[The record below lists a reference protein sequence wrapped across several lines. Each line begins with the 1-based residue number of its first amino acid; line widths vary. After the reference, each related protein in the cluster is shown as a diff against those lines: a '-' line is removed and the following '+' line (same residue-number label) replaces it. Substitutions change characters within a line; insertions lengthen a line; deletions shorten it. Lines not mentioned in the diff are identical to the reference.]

1 MALNVNENKFVLP
14 ISVESA
20 GTITKELQTQGTY
33 VDKNIKITVDTPDGT
48 LEAKKN
54 GELTAAVSIDTNVY
68 TSDTETKYPLTV
80 KADASITDVQIGV
93 GTPGFVDS
101 NDAVTIAGSAAPQV
115 SKTVYIKAGS
125 LSGSGTASAEGGN
138 GFALGAKTTT
148 APESGFYVKA
158 SAAGG
163 ASVATAGWV
172 DETTPSVS
180 VNGDSYYPID
190 AATLANAATGDKAY
204 VEETGPVLVS
214 GGYLYINKGYIG
226 DTKIPLADLVPNEAN
241 VTAGVDG
248 NSNLI
253 YKTVSVY
260 DKDGALIAGTMGDA
274 VLGNINATDVSAN
287 VSTVSVAPNGDGSA
301 FKVTGTGNI
310 SGNTSVA
317 VTGAGY
323 ATTNTTKSGTI
334 SGTANVEA
342 SLSKITVGAVAE
354 QTNLTVTP
362 VITKDS
368 SSASATGAITKVAP
382 SSGHYVAVSADAISA
397 STTVAPSVTSD
408 GYGTADNFNASN
420 ATITAGS
427 AASGLYYVPITDA
440 SHSVSKEAS
449 SVTNASATVSS
460 AVVSTTAEAVAVLNE
475 APASGDYLII
485 SADATTIN
493 GSVTTNAKCVST
505 EGYITASTQTL
516 PITEAVTVAVTG
528 VANKY
533 IKIYAGEIVESTV

>member
-1 MALNVNENKFVLP
+1 MALNVQDNKFILP
-14 ISVESA
+14 IGVAAA
-20 GTITKELQTQGTY
+20 GKVTKELQTAGTY
-33 VDKNIKITVDTPDGT
+33 VDKNIKIEVNTPDGSLEVKKEGT
-48 LEAKKN
+48 LSAS
-54 GELTAAVSIDTNVY
+54 VSVDANVY

-80 KADASITDVQIGV
+80 KGDASITDVQVGV
-93 GTPGFVDS
+93 KNEGFVDKT
-101 NDAVTIAGSAAPQV
+101 DAVTIAGSSAEQV

-125 LSGSGTASAEGGN
+125 LTGSGTASAEGGN
-138 GFALGAKTTT
+138 GLALGTKATT
-148 APESGFYVKA
+148 APKSGFYVKA

-190 AATLANAATGDKAY
+190 AATLANAGTADKVYA
-204 VEETGPVLVS
+204 EEAGPVLVS

-287 VSTVSVAPNGDGSA
+287 VSTVSVAPNGDGST
-301 FKVTGTGNI
+301 FKVTGTGEI

-323 ATTNTTKSGTI
+323 ATTSTAKNGTI

-342 SLSKITVGAVAE
+342 SLNKITVGAVA
-354 QTNLTVTP
+354 TNANLTVTP

-368 SSASATGAITKVAP
+368 SSAAATGAITTTAP
-382 SSGHYVAVSADAISA
+382 SKGHYVAVSADAISA

-427 AASGLYYVPITDA
+427 AASGLYYVPINEA
-440 SHSVSKEAS
+440 AHSVSAEAS

-460 AVVSTTAEAVAVLNE
+460 AVVDETASEVTLLSA
-475 APASGDYLII
+475 APEGRYLKI
-485 SADATTIN
+485 SAAATAQS

-505 EGYITASTQTL
+505 EGYIVASTQTL
-516 PITEAVTVAVTG
+516 PITETVSVGVTNA
-528 VANKY
+528 ADKF
-533 IKIYAGEIVESTV
+533 IKIYNGELVEIV

>member
-1 MALNVNENKFVLP
+1 MALNVNENKFILP
-14 ISVESA
+14 INVESA

-54 GELTAAVSIDTNVY
+54 GDLTAAVSIDTNVY
-68 TSDTETKYPLTV
+68 TSDTETNYPITV
-80 KADASITDVQIGV
+80 RADASITDVQVGV

-101 NDAVTIAGSAAPQV
+101 NDAVTIAGSTAPQV

-138 GFALGAKTTT
+138 GLALGAKAAT

-172 DETTPSVS
+172 DETTPSVNVS
-180 VNGDSYYPID
+180 GDSYYPIE
-190 AATLANAATGDKAY
+190 AATLANAGVADKVYA
-204 VEETGPVLVS
+204 EEAGPVLVS
-214 GGYLYINKGYIG
+214 GDYLYINKGYIG

-241 VTAGVDG
+241 VVAGIDG
-248 NSNLI
+248 NSHLI

-260 DKDGALIAGTMGDA
+260 DKDGALVAGTMSDA
-274 VLGNINATDVSAN
+274 VLGDISANDVSAN

-317 VTGAGY
+317 VTSAGY
-323 ATTNTTKSGTI
+323 ATSSTTKSGTI

-342 SLSKITVGAVAE
+342 ALDKITVGAVAE
-354 QTNLTVTP
+354 NANLTVTP
-362 VITKDS
+362 VISKDS
-368 SSASATGAITKVAP
+368 SSAAATGAITTVAP
-382 SSGHYVAVSADAISA
+382 SGHYVAISADAINA

-427 AASGLYYVPITDA
+427 AASGLYYVPINEA
-440 SHSVSKEAS
+440 AHSVSAEAS
-449 SVTNASATVSS
+449 SITNASAIVSS
-460 AVVSTTAEAVAVLNE
+460 VVVDETASAVTLLST
-475 APASGDYLII
+475 APEGRYLKI
-485 SADATTIN
+485 SAAATAQN

-505 EGYITASTQTL
+505 EGYIVASTQTL
-516 PITEAVTVAVTG
+516 PITETVSVGITNA
-528 VANKY
+528 ADKF
-533 IKIYAGEIVESTV
+533 IKIYNGELVEIV

>member
-1 MALNVNENKFVLP
+1 MALNVQDNKFILP
-14 ISVESA
+14 IDIAAA
-20 GTITKELQTQGTY
+20 GKVTKELQTADTY
-33 VDKNIKITVDTPDGT
+33 VDKNIKIEVNTPDGSLEVKKEGT
-48 LEAKKN
+48 LSAS
-54 GELTAAVSIDTNVY
+54 VSLDANVY
-68 TSDTETKYPLTV
+68 TSDTETNYPITV
-80 KADASITDVQIGV
+80 KGDASISDVQVGV
-93 GTPGFVDS
+93 AKEGFVDS
-101 NDAVTIAGSAAPQV
+101 TDAVTINGSSAPQA
-115 SKTVYIKAGS
+115 SKTIYIKEGS

-138 GFALGAKTTT
+138 GVALGAKSTT
-148 APESGFYVKA
+148 APNSGFYVKA

-190 AATLANAATGDKAY
+190 AATLANAGTADKVYA
-204 VEETGPVLVS
+204 EETGPVLVS
-214 GGYLYINKGYIG
+214 GDYLYINKGYIG

-241 VTAGVDG
+241 VSAGVDG
-248 NSNLI
+248 NSHLI

-260 DKDGALIAGTMGDA
+260 DKDGALVAGTMGDA
-274 VLGNINATDVSAN
+274 VLGDISANDVSAN
-287 VSTVSVAPNGDGSA
+287 VSTVSVTPNEDGSA

-323 ATTNTTKSGTI
+323 ATSSTTKNGTI

-342 SLSKITVGAVAE
+342 ALDKITIGAVAG

-362 VITKDS
+362 VINKDS
-368 SSASATGAITKVAP
+368 SSAAATGAITKVAP
-382 SSGHYVAVSADAISA
+382 EGHYVAVSADAINA
-397 STTVAPSVTSD
+397 STTVTPSVTSD

-427 AASGLYYVPITDA
+427 AASGLYYVPLTEA
-440 SHSVSKEAS
+440 SHAVSKEAS

-460 AVVSTTAEAVAVLNE
+460 AVVDENASEVTLLSA
-475 APASGDYLII
+475 APEGRYLKI
-485 SADATTIN
+485 SAAATTQS

-505 EGYITASTQTL
+505 EGYITASTKTL
-516 PITEAVTVAVTG
+516 PITETVSVGITNA
-528 VANKY
+528 ADKF
-533 IKIYAGEIVESTV
+533 IKIYNGELVETV

>member
-1 MALNVNENKFVLP
+1 MALNVQDNKFILP
-14 ISVESA
+14 IDIAAA
-20 GTITKELQTQGTY
+20 GKVTKELQTAGTY
-33 VDKNIKITVDTPDGT
+33 VDKNIKIEVNTPDGS
-48 LEAKKN
+48 LEVKKE
-54 GELTAAVSIDTNVY
+54 GALSASVSVDTNVY

-80 KADASITDVQIGV
+80 KGDASITDVQVGV
-93 GTPGFVDS
+93 KNEGFVDGT
-101 NDAVTIAGSAAPQV
+101 DIVTIAGSSAQQV

-138 GFALGAKTTT
+138 GLALGTKSTI

-190 AATLANAATGDKAY
+190 AATLANAGTADKDYA
-204 VEETGPVLVS
+204 EEAGPVLVS

-241 VTAGVDG
+241 VTAGEDG
-248 NSNLI
+248 NSHLI

-274 VLGNINATDVSAN
+274 VLGDISATDVSAN

-323 ATTNTTKSGTI
+323 ATSSTTKNGTI

-342 SLSKITVGAVAE
+342 SLSKITVGAVA
-354 QTNLTVTP
+354 TNANLTVTP
-362 VITKDS
+362 VISKDS
-368 SSASATGAITKVAP
+368 SSAAATGAITKVAP
-382 SSGHYVAVSADAISA
+382 EGHYVAVSADAINA
-397 STTVAPSVTSD
+397 FTTVAPSVTSD

-427 AASGLYYVPITDA
+427 AASGLYYVPINEA
-440 SHSVSKEAS
+440 AHSVSAEAS

-460 AVVSTTAEAVAVLNE
+460 AVVDETASAITLMST
-475 APASGDYLII
+475 APEGRYLKI
-485 SADATTIN
+485 SATATAQS
-493 GSVTTNAKCVST
+493 GSVTTNAKCEST
-505 EGYITASTQTL
+505 EGYIVASTKTL
-516 PITEAVTVAVTG
+516 PITETVSVGVTNA
-528 VANKY
+528 ADKF
-533 IKIYAGEIVESTV
+533 IKIYNGELVESV

>member
-1 MALNVNENKFVLP
+1 MALNVQENKFILP
-14 ISVESA
+14 IDIAAA
-20 GTITKELQTQGTY
+20 GKVTKELQTAGTY
-33 VDKNIKITVDTPDGT
+33 VDKNIKIEVNTPDGSLEVKKEGT
-48 LEAKKN
+48 LSAS
-54 GELTAAVSIDTNVY
+54 VSVDANVY

-80 KADASITDVQIGV
+80 KGDASITDVQVGV
-93 GTPGFVDS
+93 KDEGFVDS
-101 NDAVTIAGSAAPQV
+101 TDAVTIAGSSAPQV

-125 LSGSGTASAEGGN
+125 LSGSGTASAAGGN
-138 GFALGAKTTT
+138 GLALGAKSTT

-241 VTAGVDG
+241 VTAGENG
-248 NSNLI
+248 NSHLI

-260 DKDGALIAGTMGDA
+260 DKDGALVAGIMGDA
-274 VLGNINATDVSAN
+274 VLGDIAATDVSAN
-287 VSTVSVAPNGDGSA
+287 VSTVSVAPNEDGSA

-323 ATTNTTKSGTI
+323 ATSSTTKNGTI

-342 SLSKITVGAVAE
+342 ALDKITVGAVAG

-362 VITKDS
+362 VINKDS
-368 SSASATGAITKVAP
+368 SSAAATGAITKVAP
-382 SSGHYVAVSADAISA
+382 SGHYVAVSADAISA

-427 AASGLYYVPITDA
+427 AASGLYYVPINEA
-440 SHSVSKEAS
+440 AHSVSAEAS

-460 AVVSTTAEAVAVLNE
+460 AVVDETSSAVTLLSA
-475 APASGDYLII
+475 APEGRYLKI
-485 SADATTIN
+485 SATATAQS
-493 GSVTTNAKCVST
+493 GSVTTNAKCEST
-505 EGYITASTQTL
+505 EGYIVASTKTL
-516 PITEAVTVAVTG
+516 PITETVSVGVTNA
-528 VANKY
+528 ADKF
-533 IKIYAGEIVESTV
+533 IKIYNGELVESV

>member
-1 MALNVNENKFVLP
+1 MSLNVQDNKFILP
-14 ISVESA
+14 IDIASA
-20 GTITKELQTQGTY
+20 GKATKELQTAGTY
-33 VDKNIKITVDTPDGT
+33 VDKNIKIEVNTPDGSLEVKKEGT
-48 LEAKKN
+48 LSAS
-54 GELTAAVSIDTNVY
+54 VSVDANVY
-68 TSDTETKYPLTV
+68 TSDTETKYPITV
-80 KADASITDVQIGV
+80 KGDAAITDVQVGV
-93 GTPGFVDS
+93 KNEGFVD
-101 NDAVTIAGSAAPQV
+101 NTDAVTIAGSSAPQA
-115 SKTVYIKAGS
+115 SKTVYIKVGS

-138 GFALGAKTTT
+138 GLALGAKASS
-148 APESGFYVKA
+148 APESGFYIKA

-190 AATLANAATGDKAY
+190 AATLANAGTADKVYA
-204 VEETGPVLVS
+204 EEAGPVLVS
-214 GGYLYINKGYIG
+214 GDYLYINKGYIG

-260 DKDGALIAGTMGDA
+260 DKDGRLIAGTMGDA
-274 VLGNINATDVSAN
+274 VLGDITATDVSAN

-301 FKVTGTGNI
+301 FKVTGTGEI

-317 VTGAGY
+317 IAGAGY
-323 ATTNTTKSGTI
+323 ATTDMAKNGTV
-334 SGTANVEA
+334 SGTASVEA
-342 SLSKITVGAVAE
+342 ALSKITVGAVAG

-362 VITKDS
+362 VINKDS
-368 SSASATGAITKVAP
+368 SSAAATGAITKVAP
-382 SSGHYVAVSADAISA
+382 SGHYVAVSADAINA

-427 AASGLYYVPITDA
+427 AASGLYYVPITEA
-440 SHSVSKEAS
+440 AHSVSKEAS

-460 AVVSTTAEAVAVLNE
+460 AVVDETSSAITLLSE
-475 APASGDYLII
+475 APEGRYLKI
-485 SADATTIN
+485 SAAATAQN

-516 PITEAVTVAVTG
+516 PITEAVSVGITNA
-528 VANKY
+528 ADKF
-533 IKIYAGEIVESTV
+533 IKIYNGELVESV

>member
-1 MALNVNENKFVLP
+1 MALNVQDNKFILP
-14 ISVESA
+14 IDVAAA
-20 GTITKELQTQGTY
+20 GKVTKELQTAGTY
-33 VDKNIKITVDTPDGT
+33 VDKNIKIEVNTPDGSLAVKKEGT
-48 LEAKKN
+48 LSAS
-54 GELTAAVSIDTNVY
+54 VSVDANVY

-80 KADASITDVQIGV
+80 KGDAAITDVQVGV
-93 GTPGFVDS
+93 ASEGFVDS
-101 NDAVTIAGSAAPQV
+101 TDVVTINGNSAPQA

-125 LSGSGTASAEGGN
+125 LTGSGTASAEGGN
-138 GFALGAKTTT
+138 GLALGTKASS
-148 APESGFYVKA
+148 APESGFYIKA

-190 AATLANAATGDKAY
+190 AATLANAGTADKTY
-204 VEETGPVLVS
+204 IEETGPVLVS
-214 GGYLYINKGYIG
+214 GDYLYINKGYIG

-248 NSNLI
+248 NSHLI

-260 DKDGALIAGTMGDA
+260 DKDGALVAGTMGDA
-274 VLGNINATDVSAN
+274 VLGDIAATDVSAN
-287 VSTVSVAPNGDGSA
+287 VSTVSVVANEDNSA
-301 FKVTGTGNI
+301 FKVTGTGEI

-323 ATTNTTKSGTI
+323 ATTSTTKSGAI
-334 SGTANVEA
+334 SGTASVEA
-342 SLSKITVGAVAE
+342 SLSKITVGAVAK
-354 QTNLTVTP
+354 QANLTVTP

-368 SSASATGAITKVAP
+368 SSAAATGAITTTAP
-382 SSGHYVAVSADAISA
+382 SNGHYVAVSADAINA

-427 AASGLYYVPITDA
+427 AASGLYYVPLNEAAHT
-440 SHSVSKEAS
+440 VSAEAS

-460 AVVSTTAEAVAVLNE
+460 AVVDENASEVTLLSA
-475 APASGDYLII
+475 APEGRYLKI
-485 SADATTIN
+485 SAAATAKN

-505 EGYITASTQTL
+505 EGYIVASTQTL
-516 PITEAVTVAVTG
+516 PITETVSVGITNA
-528 VANKY
+528 ADKF
-533 IKIYAGEIVESTV
+533 IKIYNGELVETV

>member
-1 MALNVNENKFVLP
+1 MALNVQDNKFILP
-14 ISVESA
+14 IDIAAA
-20 GTITKELQTQGTY
+20 GKATKELQTAGTY
-33 VDKNIKITVDTPDGT
+33 VDKNIKIEVNTPDGS
-48 LEAKKN
+48 LEVKKE
-54 GELTAAVSIDTNVY
+54 GVLSASVSVDANVY
-68 TSDTETKYPLTV
+68 TSDTETKYPITV
-80 KADASITDVQIGV
+80 KGDAAITDVQVGV
-93 GTPGFVDS
+93 ANEGFVDS
-101 NDAVTIAGSAAPQV
+101 TDAVTIAGSSAPQA

-125 LSGSGTASAEGGN
+125 LAGSGTASAEGGN
-138 GFALGAKTTT
+138 GLALGAKASS
-148 APESGFYVKA
+148 APESGFYIKA

-172 DETTPSVS
+172 DENTPSVS

-190 AATLANAATGDKAY
+190 AATLANAGTANKVYA
-204 VEETGPVLVS
+204 EEAGPVLVS
-214 GGYLYINKGYIG
+214 GDYLYINKGYIG
-226 DTKIPLADLVPNEAN
+226 DTKIPLADLVPDKAN

-274 VLGNINATDVSAN
+274 VLGEIAATDVSAN

-301 FKVTGTGNI
+301 FKVTGTGAI

-323 ATTNTTKSGTI
+323 ATISTTKSGTI

-342 SLSKITVGAVAE
+342 SLNKITVGAVAE
-354 QTNLTVTP
+354 HANLTVTP

-368 SSASATGAITKVAP
+368 SSASATGAITTTAP
-382 SSGHYVAVSADAISA
+382 EGHYVAVSADAISA
-397 STTVAPSVTSD
+397 STTVAPSVASD

-427 AASGLYYVPITDA
+427 AASGLYYVPLNEAAHT
-440 SHSVSKEAS
+440 VSAEAS

-460 AVVSTTAEAVAVLNE
+460 AVVDETASEVTLLST
-475 APASGDYLII
+475 APEGRYLKI
-485 SADATTIN
+485 SAAATAQN

-516 PITEAVTVAVTG
+516 PITEAVSVGITNA
-528 VANKY
+528 ADKF
-533 IKIYAGEIVESTV
+533 IKIYNGELVESV

>member
-1 MALNVNENKFVLP
+1 MALSVQDNKFILP
-14 ISVESA
+14 IDIAAA
-20 GTITKELQTQGTY
+20 GKATKELQTAGTY
-33 VDKNIKITVDTPDGT
+33 VDKNIKIEVNTPDGS
-48 LEAKKN
+48 LEVKKQ
-54 GELTAAVSIDTNVY
+54 GDLSASVSVDTNVY

-80 KADASITDVQIGV
+80 KGDAAITDVQVGV
-93 GTPGFVDS
+93 ATEGFVDKT
-101 NDAVTIAGSAAPQV
+101 DTVTINGSSAQQV

-138 GFALGAKTTT
+138 GLALGAKQES
-148 APESGFYVKA
+148 APQSGFYVKA

-172 DETTPSVS
+172 DKTTPSVS

-190 AATLANAATGDKAY
+190 AATLANAGIADKVYA
-204 VEETGPVLVS
+204 EETGPVLVS
-214 GGYLYINKGYIG
+214 GDYLYINKGYIG

-241 VTAGVDG
+241 VTAGKDG

-274 VLGNINATDVSAN
+274 VLGDIAATDVSAN
-287 VSTVSVAPNGDGSA
+287 VSTVSVAATEDKSA

-323 ATTNTTKSGTI
+323 ATSSTTKSGTI
-334 SGTANVEA
+334 SGTASVEA
-342 SLSKITVGAVAE
+342 SLSKITVGAVA
-354 QTNLTVTP
+354 TNANLTVTP

-368 SSASATGAITKVAP
+368 SSAAATGAITKVAP
-382 SSGHYVAVSADAISA
+382 SGHYVAVSADAINA

-408 GYGTADNFNASN
+408 GYGTANNFNASN

-440 SHSVSKEAS
+440 SHTVSKEAS
-449 SVTNASATVSS
+449 SITNASATVSS
-460 AVVSTTAEAVAVLNE
+460 AIVDETATAVTLLST
-475 APASGDYLII
+475 APEGRYLKI
-485 SADATTIN
+485 SAAATAQN

-516 PITEAVTVAVTG
+516 PITEAVSVGITNA
-528 VANKY
+528 ADKF
-533 IKIYAGEIVESTV
+533 IKIYNGELVENA

>member
-1 MALNVNENKFVLP
+1 MALNVQENKFILP
-14 ISVESA
+14 IDVAAA
-20 GTITKELQTQGTY
+20 GKVTKELQTAGTY
-33 VDKNIKITVDTPDGT
+33 VDKNIKIEVNTPDGS
-48 LEAKKN
+48 LEVKKQ
-54 GELTAAVSIDTNVY
+54 GDLSASVSVDTNVY
-68 TSDTETKYPLTV
+68 TSDTETKYPITV
-80 KADASITDVQIGV
+80 KGDAAISEIQVGV
-93 GTPGFVDS
+93 KNEGFVDS
-101 NDAVTIAGSAAPQV
+101 TDAVTIAGSSAPQA

-125 LSGSGTASAEGGN
+125 LSGSGAASAEGGN
-138 GFALGAKTTT
+138 GLALGTKSAT

-172 DETTPSVS
+172 DEKTPSVS

-190 AATLANAATGDKAY
+190 AATLANAGTADKVYA
-204 VEETGPVLVS
+204 EETGPVLVS
-214 GGYLYINKGYIG
+214 GDYLYINKGYIG
-226 DTKIPLADLVPNEAN
+226 DTKIPLADLVPDKAN
-241 VTAGVDG
+241 VTAGKDG
-248 NSNLI
+248 NSHLI

-260 DKDGALIAGTMGDA
+260 DKDGALVAGTMGDA
-274 VLGNINATDVSAN
+274 VLGEIAANDVSAN
-287 VSTVSVAPNGDGSA
+287 VSTVSVAATEDNSA

-323 ATTNTTKSGTI
+323 ATTSTTKSGTI

-342 SLSKITVGAVAE
+342 SLNKITVGAVA
-354 QTNLTVTP
+354 TNANLTVTP

-382 SSGHYVAVSADAISA
+382 EGHYVAVSADAINA

-427 AASGLYYVPITDA
+427 AASGLYYVPINEAT
-440 SHSVSKEAS
+440 HSVSAEAS
-449 SVTNASATVSS
+449 AVTNASATVSS
-460 AVVSTTAEAVAVLNE
+460 AIVDETATAITLLSA
-475 APASGDYLII
+475 APEGRYLKI
-485 SADATTIN
+485 SATATAQD

-505 EGYITASTQTL
+505 EGYITNSTQTL
-516 PITEAVTVAVTG
+516 PITETVSVGVTNA
-528 VANKY
+528 ADKF
-533 IKIYAGEIVESTV
+533 IKVYNGELVESV

>member
-1 MALNVNENKFVLP
+1 MTLNVQDNKFILP
-14 ISVESA
+14 IDIAAA
-20 GTITKELQTQGTY
+20 GKATKELQTAGTY
-33 VDKNIKITVDTPDGT
+33 VDKNIKVEVNTPDGSLEVKKEGT
-48 LEAKKN
+48 LSASVN
-54 GELTAAVSIDTNVY
+54 IDANVY
-68 TSDTETKYPLTV
+68 TSDTETKYPITV
-80 KADASITDVQIGV
+80 KGDAAITDVQVGV
-93 GTPGFVDS
+93 KNEGFVDS
-101 NDAVTIAGSAAPQV
+101 TDAVTIAGSSAPQA

-138 GFALGAKTTT
+138 GLALGAKVSS
-148 APESGFYVKA
+148 APESGFYIKS

-190 AATLANAATGDKAY
+190 AATLANAGTADKIYA
-204 VEETGPVLVS
+204 EKAGPVLVS
-214 GGYLYINKGYIG
+214 GDYLYINKGYIG

-241 VTAGVDG
+241 VVAGVDG
-248 NSNLI
+248 NSHLI

-260 DKDGALIAGTMGDA
+260 DKDGALVAGTMGDA
-274 VLGNINATDVSAN
+274 VLGEIAANDATANIA
-287 VSTVSVAPNGDGSA
+287 TVSVAANEDGSA

-310 SGNTSVA
+310 SGNASVA

-323 ATTNTTKSGTI
+323 ATTDMSKNGTV
-334 SGTANVEA
+334 SGTATVEA
-342 SLSKITVGAVAE
+342 SLSKITVGAVAG

-362 VITKDS
+362 VINKDS
-368 SSASATGAITKVAP
+368 SSAAATGAITKVAP
-382 SSGHYVAVSADAISA
+382 SGHYVAVSADAINA

-408 GYGTADNFNASN
+408 GYGTADSFNASN

-427 AASGLYYVPITDA
+427 AASGLYYVPITEA
-440 SHSVSKEAS
+440 AHNVSKEAS

-460 AVVSTTAEAVAVLNE
+460 AVVDETASEVTLLST
-475 APASGDYLII
+475 APEGRYLKI
-485 SADATTIN
+485 SAAATAQN

-516 PITEAVTVAVTG
+516 PITEAVSVGITNA
-528 VANKY
+528 ADKF
-533 IKIYAGEIVESTV
+533 IKIYNGELVEGV

>member
-1 MALNVNENKFVLP
+1 MALNVNENKFILP
-14 ISVESA
+14 IKVESA

-54 GELTAAVSIDTNVY
+54 GDLTAAVSVDTNIY
-68 TSDTETKYPLTV
+68 TSDTETNYPITV
-80 KADASITDVQIGV
+80 RADASITDVQVGV

-101 NDAVTIAGSAAPQV
+101 NDAVTIAGSSAPQV

-138 GFALGAKTTT
+138 GLALGSKVAT

-180 VNGDSYYPID
+180 VSGDSYYPIE
-190 AATLANAATGDKAY
+190 AATLANAGVADKVYAK
-204 VEETGPVLVS
+204 EAGPVLVS
-214 GGYLYINKGYIG
+214 GDYLYINKGYIG

-241 VTAGVDG
+241 VVAGTDG
-248 NSNLI
+248 NSHLI

-260 DKDGALIAGTMGDA
+260 DKDGALVAGTMGDA
-274 VLGNINATDVSAN
+274 VLGDIAATDVSAN
-287 VSTVSVAPNGDGSA
+287 ITSASVTLNEDGSA
-301 FKVTGTGNI
+301 FKVTGSSAITG
-310 SGNTSVA
+310 STSVA
-317 VTGAGY
+317 VTNNGY
-323 ATTNTTKSGTI
+323 ATTSLTKTGAI
-334 SGTANVEA
+334 SGTADLNA
-342 SLSKITVGAVAE
+342 SLAKIAIGADVAE
-354 QTNLTVTP
+354 SNLVVTP

-368 SSASATGAITKVAP
+368 SSATATGAITKVAP
-382 SSGHYVAVSADAISA
+382 SGHYVAVSADAIA
-397 STTVAPSVTSD
+397 KSTTVSPVVNTN
-408 GYGTADNFNASN
+408 GYGTTDAFNATN
-420 ATITAGS
+420 VTVTAGS
-427 AASGLYYVPITDA
+427 NASGLYYVPITDA

-485 SADATTIN
+485 SADAATTN

-533 IKIYAGEIVESTV
+533 IKIYAGEIAESTV

>member
-1 MALNVNENKFVLP
+1 MALSVQDNKFILP
-14 ISVESA
+14 IDIAAA
-20 GTITKELQTQGTY
+20 GKVTKELQTAGTY
-33 VDKNIKITVDTPDGT
+33 VDKNIKIEVNTPDGSLEVKKEGT
-48 LEAKKN
+48 LSAN
-54 GELTAAVSIDTNVY
+54 VSLDANVY
-68 TSDTETKYPLTV
+68 TSDTKTNYPITV
-80 KADASITDVQIGV
+80 KGDASISDVQVGV
-93 GTPGFVDS
+93 AKEGFVDS
-101 NDAVTIAGSAAPQV
+101 TDIVTINGSSAPQA

-138 GFALGAKTTT
+138 GLALGAKSTT
-148 APESGFYVKA
+148 APDSGFYIKA

-190 AATLANAATGDKAY
+190 AATLANAGTADKVYA
-204 VEETGPVLVS
+204 EETGPVLVS
-214 GGYLYINKGYIG
+214 GDYLYINKGYIG

-241 VTAGVDG
+241 VSAGVDG
-248 NSNLI
+248 NSHLI

-260 DKDGALIAGTMGDA
+260 DKDGRLVAGTMGDA
-274 VLGNINATDVSAN
+274 VLGDISANDVSAN
-287 VSTVSVAPNGDGSA
+287 ISTVSVAPSEDDSA

-323 ATTNTTKSGTI
+323 ATSSTTKNGTI

-342 SLSKITVGAVAE
+342 ALDKITVGAVAG

-362 VITKDS
+362 VINKDS
-368 SSASATGAITKVAP
+368 SSAAATGAITKVAP
-382 SSGHYVAVSADAISA
+382 EGHYVAVSADAINA
-397 STTVAPSVTSD
+397 STTVTPSVTSD
-408 GYGTADNFNASN
+408 GYGTANNFNASN

-427 AASGLYYVPITDA
+427 AASGLYYVPLTEA
-440 SHSVSKEAS
+440 SHAVSKEAS

-460 AVVSTTAEAVAVLNE
+460 AVVDETASEVTLLST
-475 APASGDYLII
+475 APEGRYLKI
-485 SADATTIN
+485 SAAATAQN

-505 EGYITASTQTL
+505 EGYITASTKTL
-516 PITEAVTVAVTG
+516 PITETVSVGITNA
-528 VANKY
+528 ADKF
-533 IKIYAGEIVESTV
+533 IKIYNGELVESV

>member
-1 MALNVNENKFVLP
+1 MALNVQDNKFILP
-14 ISVESA
+14 VDITAA
-20 GTITKELQTQGTY
+20 GKVTKELQTAGTY
-33 VDKNIKITVDTPDGT
+33 VDKNIKIEVNTPDGSLGVKKEGT
-48 LEAKKN
+48 LNAS
-54 GELTAAVSIDTNVY
+54 VSVDANVY

-80 KADASITDVQIGV
+80 KGDAAITDVQVGV
-93 GTPGFVDS
+93 ATEGFVDKT
-101 NDAVTIAGSAAPQV
+101 DAVTINGSSAPQA

-138 GFALGAKTTT
+138 GLALGAKATTT
-148 APESGFYVKA
+148 PESGFYVKA

-190 AATLANAATGDKAY
+190 AATLANAGTADKIY
-204 VEETGPVLVS
+204 TEEAGPVLVS

-226 DTKIPLADLVPNEAN
+226 DTKIPLADLVPDEAT
-241 VTAGVDG
+241 VVAGVDG

-260 DKDGALIAGTMGDA
+260 DKDGALVAGTMGDA
-274 VLGNINATDVSAN
+274 ALGDISATDVSAN
-287 VSTVSVAPNGDGSA
+287 VSTVSVAANEDNSA
-301 FKVTGTGNI
+301 FKVTGTGEI

-317 VTGAGY
+317 VAGAGY
-323 ATTNTTKSGTI
+323 ATTSTAKNGTI

-342 SLSKITVGAVAE
+342 SLNKITVGADAE
-354 QTNLTVTP
+354 QANLAVTP

-382 SSGHYVAVSADAISA
+382 SGHYVAVSADAINA
-397 STTVAPSVTSD
+397 STTVAPSVTAE
-408 GYGTADNFNASN
+408 GYGTTNSFNASN

-427 AASGLYYVPITDA
+427 AASGLYYVPINEA
-440 SHSVSKEAS
+440 AHAVSAEAS
-449 SVTNASATVSS
+449 SVSNASATVSS
-460 AVVSTTAEAVAVLNE
+460 AVVDENASEITLLSA
-475 APASGDYLII
+475 APEGRYLKI
-485 SADATTIN
+485 SAAATAQN

-516 PITEAVTVAVTG
+516 PITEVVSVGITNAAD
-528 VANKY
+528 KF
-533 IKIYAGEIVESTV
+533 IKIYNGELVESI

>member
-1 MALNVNENKFVLP
+1 MALNVQENKFILP
-14 ISVESA
+14 IDVAAA
-20 GTITKELQTQGTY
+20 GKVTKELQTAGTY
-33 VDKNIKITVDTPDGT
+33 VDKNIKIEVNTPDGSLEVKQEGT
-48 LEAKKN
+48 LSAS
-54 GELTAAVSIDTNVY
+54 VSVDANVY
-68 TSDTETKYPLTV
+68 TSDTETNYPIIV
-80 KADASITDVQIGV
+80 KGDASISDVQVGV
-93 GTPGFVDS
+93 AKEGFVDNS
-101 NDAVTIAGSAAPQV
+101 DTVTINGSSAKQV

-138 GFALGAKTTT
+138 GLALGAKASS

-190 AATLANAATGDKAY
+190 AATLANAGTADKVYA
-204 VEETGPVLVS
+204 EEAGPVLVS
-214 GGYLYINKGYIG
+214 GDYLYINKGYIG

-241 VTAGVDG
+241 VVAGKDG

-274 VLGNINATDVSAN
+274 VLGDISATDVSAN
-287 VSTVSVAPNGDGSA
+287 VSTVFVAPNGDGSA

-317 VTGAGY
+317 VTGVGY
-323 ATTNTTKSGTI
+323 ATTSTTKNGTI
-334 SGTANVEA
+334 SGTASVDA
-342 SLSKITVGAVAE
+342 SLSKITVGAVA
-354 QTNLTVTP
+354 TNANLTVTP

-368 SSASATGAITKVAP
+368 SSAVATGAITTEAP
-382 SSGHYVAVSADAISA
+382 SSGHYVAVSADAINA
-397 STTVAPSVTSD
+397 STTVTPSVTSD

-427 AASGLYYVPITDA
+427 AASGLYYVPINEA
-440 SHSVSKEAS
+440 AHSVSAEAS

-460 AVVSTTAEAVAVLNE
+460 AVVDETATAVTLLSAAPEGRYLKISTTA
-475 APASGDYLII
+475 
-485 SADATTIN
+485 TTQN

-505 EGYITASTQTL
+505 EGYIVASTKTL
-516 PITEAVTVAVTG
+516 PITEAVTVSVTN
-528 VANKY
+528 AADKF
-533 IKIYAGEIVESTV
+533 IKVYNGELVESV

>member
-1 MALNVNENKFVLP
+1 MALNVQDNKFILP
-14 ISVESA
+14 IDIAAA
-20 GTITKELQTQGTY
+20 GKVTKELQTAGTY
-33 VDKNIKITVDTPDGT
+33 VDKNIKIEVNTPDGSLEVKKEGT
-48 LEAKKN
+48 LSAS
-54 GELTAAVSIDTNVY
+54 VSVDTNVY

-80 KADASITDVQIGV
+80 KGDASITDVQVGV
-93 GTPGFVDS
+93 ANQGFVDS
-101 NDAVTIAGSAAPQV
+101 TDSVTISGSSAPQA

-125 LSGSGTASAEGGN
+125 LSGSGTASAAGGN
-138 GFALGAKTTT
+138 GLALGAKSTT
-148 APESGFYVKA
+148 APKSGFYVKA

-190 AATLANAATGDKAY
+190 AATLANAGTADKVYA
-204 VEETGPVLVS
+204 EEAGPVLVS
-214 GGYLYINKGYIG
+214 GDYLYINKGYIG

-260 DKDGALIAGTMGDA
+260 DKDGALVAGTMGDA
-274 VLGNINATDVSAN
+274 VLGDISATDVSAN

-301 FKVTGTGNI
+301 FKVTGTGEI

-323 ATTNTTKSGTI
+323 ATTKTTKSGTI

-342 SLSKITVGAVAE
+342 SLNKITVGAVVE
-354 QTNLTVTP
+354 QANLTVTP

-368 SSASATGAITKVAP
+368 SSAAATGAITTTAP
-382 SSGHYVAVSADAISA
+382 EGHYVAVSANAINA
-397 STTVAPSVTSD
+397 STTVAPSVTSE

-427 AASGLYYVPITDA
+427 AASGLYYVPINEAT
-440 SHSVSKEAS
+440 HSVSAEAS

-460 AVVSTTAEAVAVLNE
+460 TVVDETASAVTLLST
-475 APASGDYLII
+475 APEGRYLKI
-485 SADATTIN
+485 SAAATAQN
-493 GSVTTNAKCVST
+493 GSVTTKAKCVST
-505 EGYITASTQTL
+505 EGYIVSSTQTL
-516 PITEAVTVAVTG
+516 PITETVSVGITNA
-528 VANKY
+528 ADKF
-533 IKIYAGEIVESTV
+533 IKIYSGELVEIV

>member
-1 MALNVNENKFVLP
+1 MALNVQDNKFILP
-14 ISVESA
+14 IDIAAA
-20 GTITKELQTQGTY
+20 GKVTKELQTAGTY
-33 VDKNIKITVDTPDGT
+33 VDKNIKIEVNTPDGSLDVKKEGT
-48 LEAKKN
+48 LSAS
-54 GELTAAVSIDTNVY
+54 VSVDANVY
-68 TSDTETKYPLTV
+68 TSDTETKYPITI
-80 KADASITDVQIGV
+80 KGDAAITDIQVGV
-93 GTPGFVDS
+93 ANEGFVDS
-101 NDAVTIAGSAAPQV
+101 TDMVTINGSSAPQT

-125 LSGSGTASAEGGN
+125 LTGSGTASAQGGN
-138 GFALGAKTTT
+138 GLALGAKSTA

-190 AATLANAATGDKAY
+190 AATLANAGTADKVYA
-204 VEETGPVLVS
+204 EETGPVLVS
-214 GGYLYINKGYIG
+214 GDYLYINKGYIG

-241 VTAGVDG
+241 VVAGVDG

-260 DKDGALIAGTMGDA
+260 DKDGRLVAGTMGDA
-274 VLGNINATDVSAN
+274 VLGDISATDVSAN
-287 VSTVSVAPNGDGSA
+287 VSTVSVTPNEDGSA

-317 VTGAGY
+317 IETVGY
-323 ATTNTTKSGTI
+323 ATTSTAKSGTI

-342 SLSKITVGAVAE
+342 SLDKITVGAVAG

-362 VITKDS
+362 VINKDS
-368 SSASATGAITKVAP
+368 SSAAATGAITKVAP
-382 SSGHYVAVSADAISA
+382 SGHYVAVSADAINA

-408 GYGTADNFNASN
+408 GYGTANSFNASN

-427 AASGLYYVPITDA
+427 AASGLYYVPLNEA
-440 SHSVSKEAS
+440 AHSVSAEAS
-449 SVTNASATVSS
+449 SVTNASAIVSS
-460 AVVSTTAEAVAVLNE
+460 AVVDETASEVTLLSA
-475 APASGDYLII
+475 APEGRYLKI
-485 SADATTIN
+485 SAAATAQS

-516 PITEAVTVAVTG
+516 PITEAVSVGVTN
-528 VANKY
+528 AADKF
-533 IKIYAGEIVESTV
+533 IKIYNGELVESV

>member
-1 MALNVNENKFVLP
+1 MALNVQDNKFILP
-14 ISVESA
+14 IDIAAA
-20 GTITKELQTQGTY
+20 GKVTKELQTADTY
-33 VDKNIKITVDTPDGT
+33 VDKNIKIEVNTPDGSLEVKKEGT
-48 LEAKKN
+48 LSAS
-54 GELTAAVSIDTNVY
+54 VSLDANVY
-68 TSDTETKYPLTV
+68 TSDTETNYPITV
-80 KADASITDVQIGV
+80 KGDASISDVQVGV
-93 GTPGFVDS
+93 AKEGFVDS
-101 NDAVTIAGSAAPQV
+101 TDAVTINGSSAPQA

-138 GFALGAKTTT
+138 GVALGAKSTT
-148 APESGFYVKA
+148 APDSGFYVKA

-190 AATLANAATGDKAY
+190 AATLANAGTADKVYA
-204 VEETGPVLVS
+204 EETGPVLVS
-214 GGYLYINKGYIG
+214 GDYLYINKGYIG

-241 VTAGVDG
+241 VSAGVDG
-248 NSNLI
+248 NSYLI

-260 DKDGALIAGTMGDA
+260 DKDGALVAGTMGDA
-274 VLGNINATDVSAN
+274 VLGDISANDISAN
-287 VSTVSVAPNGDGSA
+287 VSTVSVTPNEDGSA

-323 ATTNTTKSGTI
+323 ATSSTTKNGTI
-334 SGTANVEA
+334 SGTASVEA
-342 SLSKITVGAVAE
+342 ALDKITVGAVAG

-362 VITKDS
+362 VINKDS
-368 SSASATGAITKVAP
+368 SSAAATGAITKVAP
-382 SSGHYVAVSADAISA
+382 EGHYVAVSADAINA
-397 STTVAPSVTSD
+397 STTVTPSVTSD

-427 AASGLYYVPITDA
+427 AASGLYYVPINEA
-440 SHSVSKEAS
+440 AHSVSAEAS

-460 AVVSTTAEAVAVLNE
+460 AVVDETSSAITLLST
-475 APASGDYLII
+475 APEGRYLKI
-485 SADATTIN
+485 SAAATAQS

-505 EGYITASTQTL
+505 EGYITASTKTL
-516 PITEAVTVAVTG
+516 PITEAVSVGITNA
-528 VANKY
+528 ADKF
-533 IKIYAGEIVESTV
+533 IKIYNGELVESV